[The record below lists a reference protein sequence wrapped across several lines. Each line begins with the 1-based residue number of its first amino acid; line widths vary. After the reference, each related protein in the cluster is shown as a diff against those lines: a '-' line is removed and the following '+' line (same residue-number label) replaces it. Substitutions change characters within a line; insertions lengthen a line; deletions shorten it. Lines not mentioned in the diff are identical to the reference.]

1 MSDLVA
7 VPVSTFHGLF
17 AGPAG
22 IRVRIDWNETL
33 RRDLPVSVRF
43 VSTFDAF
50 ERCYFPWYVPDHGDE
65 AGFDD
70 EARPV
75 AVSDLPEIEPRLR
88 EDRRWK
94 IARLR
99 AALRE
104 SGGVQLLVPAYD
116 LGDDRLLLLDAC
128 HRIAA
133 LADAPVPLAAAIL
146 ILHGPLDPRILPD
159 LDHWDDA

>member
-1 MSDLVA
+1 MSDRVA
-7 VPVSTFHGLF
+7 VPVTAFRDLF

-22 IRVRIDWNETL
+22 IRVWIDWDEVL
-33 RRDLPVSVRF
+33 RRDLPVTVEFASA
-43 VSTFDAF
+43 FDAF
-50 ERCYFPWYVPDHGDE
+50 ERCYFPWYLPDRGAEADFDE
-65 AGFDD
+65 G
-70 EARPV
+70 ARPV
-75 AVSDLPEIEPRLR
+75 AVSEFPGVEPRLR
-88 EDRRWK
+88 EDRRSK

-133 LADAPVPLAAAIL
+133 LTAAPVPVAAAIL
-146 ILHGPLDPRILPD
+146 TVHGPLDPEILPD
-159 LDHWDDA
+159 LRHWEGA